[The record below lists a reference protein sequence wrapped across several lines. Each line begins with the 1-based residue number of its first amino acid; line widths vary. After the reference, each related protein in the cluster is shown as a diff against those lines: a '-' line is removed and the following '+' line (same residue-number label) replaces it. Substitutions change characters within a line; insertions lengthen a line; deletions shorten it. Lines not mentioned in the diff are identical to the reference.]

1 LPRPGVEVT
10 AARRRSVVEYM
21 RARHNYCHYCS
32 TRFGSAAA
40 LDTYC
45 RTDDDCADLFDL
57 D

>member
-1 LPRPGVEVT
+1 MT
-10 AARRRSVVEYM
+10 AAYRSVVEYM
-21 RARHNYCHYCS
+21 RAQHTYCHYCS

-40 LDTYC
+40 LEAYC